1 MVDHFN
7 TAQHICRCT
16 LTLTKQD
23 YRLISE
29 VGQSKELI
37 WSSGGTARSL
47 SLAMCIS
54 RQWVSLGLFMV
65 AKNPRMGGGGLLQY
79 CSSGCRVEE
88 LRLIDE
94 QLRFS
99 VNRAF
104 P

>member
-1 MVDHFN
+1 MVDHLN
-7 TAQHICRCT
+7 TAQHVCRCT
-16 LTLTKQD
+16 LTMTKQD

-29 VGQSKELI
+29 VGQSKDLI
-37 WSSGGTARSL
+37 WSSGGTARSQ

-65 AKNPRMGGGGLLQY
+65 AKNPRMGGLLRY
-79 CSSGCRVEE
+79 CLSGCRVEE

-99 VNRAF
+99 INRAF

>member
-16 LTLTKQD
+16 LTLAKQD

-37 WSSGGTARSL
+37 WSSGGTTRSQ
-47 SLAMCIS
+47 SLAMCTS

-65 AKNPRMGGGGLLQY
+65 AKNPRMGGGASAVLFVWVQ
-79 CSSGCRVEE
+79 SGRTET
-88 LRLIDE
+88 D
-94 QLRFS
+94 
-99 VNRAF
+99 
-104 P
+104 